1 MQDTVSIFC
10 PPISLDKMPPTL
22 MLPPHQVAFIRTQIL
37 RRIIDW
43 GENAIGP
50 PGVGASYGDA
60 AAAAMEG
67 VAPGSGAEVTVMIWQ
82 DQGMSQ
88 VTHLPRGTTVGQVS
102 VEGVGGEGRVGA
114 GDSALQA
121 VEQGVGRRPSAS
133 GTCDAAIMVLTV
145 PVSWR
150 VQPAPLM
157 EEGPVCPPHARSSA
171 PPCVVWLPM
180 GPSTL
185 PSCLCPGVP
194 GARVPVLPPRD
205 AASGVGGPDGERQ
218 QPAGAGGD
226 AAERRRPGHSGAGEV
241 EDLRTL
247 PNAPL
252 LSGPLSLHVGT
263 GAVT

>member
-145 PVSWR
+145 PESWR
-150 VQPAPLM
+150 VQPAPRVL
-157 EEGPVCPPHARSSA
+157 SA
-171 PPCVVWLPM
+171 PPTQVSTLRGLASHGSLHPAFLPLPRCS
-180 GPSTL
+180 GSACTSPST
-185 PSCLCPGVP
+185 
-194 GARVPVLPPRD
+194 PRC
-205 AASGVGGPDGERQ
+205 RQ
-218 QPAGAGGD
+218 W
-226 AAERRRPGHSGAGEV
+226 RW
-241 EDLRTL
+241 
-247 PNAPL
+247 
-252 LSGPLSLHVGT
+252 GT
-263 GAVT
+263 

>member
-1 MQDTVSIFC
+1 M
-10 PPISLDKMPPTL
+10 
-22 MLPPHQVAFIRTQIL
+22 AFIRTQIL

-145 PVSWR
+145 PESWR
-150 VQPAPLM
+150 VQPVPL
-157 EEGPVCPPHARSSA
+157 VLSA
-171 PPCVVWLPM
+171 PPTLGLPLH
-180 GPSTL
+180 PAWS
-185 PSCLCPGVP
+185 GVP
-194 GARVPVLPPRD
+194 WVPPPCLLASAQVFRERVYQSFHPEMPPVALGDLMVNVNNRLVPEETPLRDGDLVILAREKLKI
-205 AASGVGGPDGERQ
+205 
-218 QPAGAGGD
+218 
-226 AAERRRPGHSGAGEV
+226 
-241 EDLRTL
+241 
-247 PNAPL
+247 
-252 LSGPLSLHVGT
+252 
-263 GAVT
+263 